1 MPDGKKIVETLKLYF
16 NNVVKS
22 LNLQCDPE
30 HVNDVSDAND
40 AIEIAIKKVL
50 KSSYHCEYKW
60 EYPKDYNF
68 SFDEIGTYSI
78 KKIIDNL
85 DSRKVEYLEEFQA
98 ITYRAFQI
106 SLLSF
111 YILFGMMK
119 YLRI

>member
-1 MPDGKKIVETLKLYF
+1 MPDGKKIAETLKLYF

-30 HVNDVSDAND
+30 QLNDVSDAND

-85 DSRKVEYLEEFQA
+85 DSRKVEHLEEFQA
-98 ITYRAFQI
+98 IAYKVFQI

>member
-1 MPDGKKIVETLKLYF
+1 MPDGKKIAETLKLYF

-30 HVNDVSDAND
+30 QLNDVSDAND

-78 KKIIDNL
+78 KEIIDNL
-85 DSRKVEYLEEFQA
+85 DSRKVEHLDQF
-98 ITYRAFQI
+98 
-106 SLLSF
+106 
-111 YILFGMMK
+111 
-119 YLRI
+119 